1 MQMLTW
7 FQNLLA
13 MESLFSTWTSSLSCT
28 LTAPLFAS
36 KNIYTELGCS
46 CSSSTSY
53 FSNSLMVIVRETYYN
68 LKLVLCCNCGRWK
81 ANDDDDKLGSFVDYV
96 VNHSNCKCLSLRY
109 NKSWIFKMYN
119 LTTLFILT
127 KNFNWL

>member
-1 MQMLTW
+1 
-7 FQNLLA
+7 

-53 FSNSLMVIVRETYYN
+53 FSNSLMVIVKETYYN

-127 KNFNWL
+127 KNFN